1 MSMSGPVTA
10 PPVEVVPEKL
20 KAWTQEVEGVR
31 KQHPSD
37 AGVLYQ
43 VASLNVQAGR
53 NAEALRALKQM
64 IDTRAGLHPR
74 DRDGFSALSGDP
86 TYKALL
92 ERMRRENPP
101 MRNAKPAFELS
112 EADLVPEGIAW
123 SQKQQRFYLGS
134 VKKKIVV
141 VDKKGQ
147 ARDLVP
153 SGRDGLGIVLGLR
166 VDDQRG
172 ELIAVSHGPLGSKAL
187 NGVFRYKLLDGKLL
201 RSYAVSVQTA
211 DLLNDAVVAPDGSI
225 YVTSSNEGALY
236 RIAPGGQN
244 LEIFLPAKSL
254 PDPNGIAVTPDGKY
268 LFVAGWYGIARV
280 EIASKEVKMLR
291 KPRTISEACIDGL
304 YLRGTRELFG
314 IQNCV
319 HESGRVV
326 ALTLDSA
333 LERVEKLSVLSSY
346 EPSFAGITTGAIADD
361 GFYFM
366 ANTQLRKI
374 GPNFLPL
381 AEARFDPI
389 KILKVKLAAT
399 P

>member
-1 MSMSGPVTA
+1 MSINGPVTA
-10 PPVEVVPEKL
+10 PPVEVVPDKL
-20 KAWTQEVEGVR
+20 KEWAQEVERVR
-31 KQHPSD
+31 KLHPND

-64 IDTRAGLHPR
+64 IGSRAGLHPR
-74 DRDGFSALSGDP
+74 DRDGFSALSGDE
-86 TYKALL
+86 TYKALIQL
-92 ERMRRENPP
+92 LHRESPP
-101 MRNAKPAFELS
+101 VRGAKAAFELA

-147 ARDLVP
+147 ARDLVAP
-153 SGRDGLGIVLGLR
+153 GRDGLGIVLGLR

-172 ELIAVSHGPLGSKAL
+172 ELIAVSHGPAGSKDV
-187 NGVFRYKLLDGKLL
+187 NGVFRYKLSDGKRL
-201 RSYAVSVQTA
+201 RSYAISVQTA
-211 DLLNDAVVAPDGSI
+211 DLLNDAAVAPDGSI

-236 RIAPGGQN
+236 RIAPGGQT
-244 LEIFLPAKSL
+244 LDVFLPKKSL
-254 PDPNGIAVTPDGKY
+254 PDPNGISVTPDGKY
-268 LFVAGWYGIARV
+268 LFIAGWYGIARV
-280 EIASKEVKMLR
+280 ELATKEVKMLR
-291 KPRTISEACIDGL
+291 KSYRVSEACIDGL
-304 YLRGTRELFG
+304 YLRGSRELIG
-314 IQNCV
+314 IQNCA

-326 ALTLDSA
+326 RMTLDPS
-333 LERVEKLSVLSSY
+333 LERVESFSVLSSY
-346 EPSFAGITTGAIADD
+346 EPSFAGVTTGAIADD

-374 GPNFLPL
+374 GPDFRPL
-381 AEARFDPI
+381 SSVRFDPI
-389 KILKVKLAAT
+389 KILKVNLSPA